1 MNPIRKIKNLIGAER
16 MSIIM
21 ESNLAYKL
29 EPLEEVIGGEIVMM
43 ATPTSN
49 HNRVTGNIYH
59 LFRTY
64 LGDRKCEPF
73 PDREALYLEDDAE
86 EYQPD
91 GMIVCDPDKVKPDGV
106 HGAPDLVVEVLSP
119 STGKNDKGH
128 KKAVYEKHG
137 VREYWIVS
145 PAERSIEQY
154 VLENGSFVLRDVY
167 QQYPEFML
175 KRMKEEEKAALVTEF
190 QSAVFDGLTVRLDDV
205 FYRVTPGV

>member
-1 MNPIRKIKNLIGAER
+1 
-16 MSIIM
+16 M
-21 ESNLAYKL
+21 ESNLAYQ
-29 EPLEEVIGGEIVMM
+29 EEQREEIIGGKVVMM
-43 ATPTSN
+43 SAPSLK
-49 HNRVTGNIYH
+49 HIFISGNIYRIFSDYLNGKECTPIPDGAA
-59 LFRTY
+59 LF
-64 LGDRKCEPF
+64 
-73 PDREALYLEDDAE
+73 LEENAE

-91 GMIVCDPDKVKPDGV
+91 GMVVCDPEKLGPDGV
-106 HGAPDLVVEVLSP
+106 HGAPDLVLEILSP
-119 STGKNDKGH
+119 STSRYDRSH
-128 KKAVYEKHG
+128 KKDVYEKHG

-167 QQYPEFML
+167 QQYPDFML